1 MADKWTIKDYG
12 EPEYLDGAQAQYAI
26 HVNATNANEWQ
37 PIGYIFSHDNALKTA
52 AAPEMYDALKIMI
65 HEIEWHRDAGLIHL
79 QGMAAKNL
87 ANAKAILAKAEGREG

>member
-26 HVNATNANEWQ
+26 HANATNANEWQ

-52 AAPEMYDALKIMI
+52 AAPEMYEALK
-65 HEIEWHRDAGLIHL
+65 ECLQWIEQQNIPEYKIGLRL
-79 QGMAAKNL
+79 KEY
-87 ANAKAILAKAEGREG
+87 KEILAKAEGREG